1 MGVTVSP
8 IVDINADDERNL
20 VPEHVEEVSALT
32 TEQMLALL
40 SQSGAAAHAYRITE
54 AYERV
59 ERVYN
64 ASLNAGTF
72 SASAASTNPR

>member
-1 MGVTVSP
+1 MSGVSTTVD
-8 IVDINADDERNL
+8 VHTAERGS
-20 VPEHVEEVSALT
+20 VPDTTEESVPALT
-32 TEQMLALL
+32 TEQMLAVLAQPG
-40 SQSGAAAHAYRITE
+40 STERAYQVTE

-64 ASLNAGTF
+64 ASLSIGTF